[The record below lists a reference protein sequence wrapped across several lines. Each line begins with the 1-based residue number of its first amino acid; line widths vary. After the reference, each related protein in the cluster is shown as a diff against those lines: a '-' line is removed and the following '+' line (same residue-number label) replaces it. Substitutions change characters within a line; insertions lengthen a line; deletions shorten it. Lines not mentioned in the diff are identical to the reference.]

1 MAHVLYRSS
10 IIRFGEQC
18 PRVLAHVFICHL
30 PANLAERGNKFWHMF
45 FTCHL
50 PSNLADSANK
60 TVFYLSFTIKYGEQR
75 QRVLARVFYL
85 SSKQLGFGLEQGQEA
100 KERTFDP

>member
-1 MAHVLYRSS
+1 MYYICHPLLDLASHGACFYLAFT
-10 IIRFGEQC
+10 IKFGGKWQQ
-18 PRVLAHVFICHL
+18 VLAYFFFCHL
-30 PANLAERGNKFWHMF
+30 R
-45 FTCHL
+45 
-50 PSNLADSANK
+50 SNLANSANK